1 MFNVSYNGIITVNRG
16 DSFTAIMA
24 LSAGNELNPI
34 EYEMTPDSFVYFAVM
49 EPNQPFEDAIL
60 KKKLD
65 IDDMNDNGDI
75 VIQFRP
81 QDTQCLL
88 PGRYYYQVKLQV
100 CDPDDYSKYEVHT
113 IIDKTQ
119 FFILE

>member
-16 DSFTAIMA
+16 DSFTAVMA
-24 LSAGNELNPI
+24 LNAGNELNPI

-75 VIQFRP
+75 VIHFKP

>member
-16 DSFTAIMA
+16 DSFTAVMA
-24 LSAGNELNPI
+24 LNAGNELNPI

-75 VIQFRP
+75 VIQFKP

-88 PGRYYYQVKLQV
+88 PG
-100 CDPDDYSKYEVHT
+100 
-113 IIDKTQ
+113 
-119 FFILE
+119 

>member
-1 MFNVSYNGIITVNRG
+1 MFNISYNGIITVNRG
-16 DSFTAIMA
+16 DSFTAVMS
-24 LSAGNELNPI
+24 LNAGNELNPI

-65 IDDMNDNGDI
+65 IDDMNDTGDI
-75 VIQFRP
+75 VIHFKP

>member
-16 DSFTAIMA
+16 DSFTAVMA
-24 LSAGNELNPI
+24 LNAGNELNPI

-75 VIQFRP
+75 VINFKP

>member
-49 EPNQPFEDAIL
+49 EPNQPFEDAVL

-75 VIQFRP
+75 VIQFKP

-100 CDPDDYSKYEVHT
+100 CDPDDYNKYEVHT

>member
-16 DSFTAIMA
+16 DSFTAVMA
-24 LSAGNELNPI
+24 LNAGNELNPI

-65 IDDMNDNGDI
+65 IDDMDDNGDI
-75 VIQFRP
+75 IIHFKP

-100 CDPDDYSKYEVHT
+100 CDPDDYSNYEVHT

>member
-16 DSFTAIMA
+16 DSFTAVMA
-24 LSAGNELNPI
+24 LNAGNELNPI

-75 VIQFRP
+75 VIQFKP